1 MRYPTTRKTLLLKVL
16 AGDEV
21 SWEEFYRRY
30 APVIRYVGGFYRFNE
45 AECDDL
51 VQKVMLKFF
60 NSAGRFV
67 YREGEV
73 RFRTYFAA
81 VIRSQ
86 AVDYIRENARRE
98 VPPPEESVDPFGEEF
113 MSRWRLAMLD
123 EALEELRCRVDVSTY
138 QAFEMYALQH
148 RKAAEVAAVLGVS
161 KAQLYLSK
169 SRCLRML
176 REIVARSNEFDGELR
191 LEL

>member
-98 VPPPEESVDPFGEEF
+98 LPPPEESVDPFGEEF

-148 RKAAEVAAVLGVS
+148 RSAADVSAALGVS
-161 KAQLYLSK
+161 RAQLYLAK

-176 REIVARSNEFDGELR
+176 REIVARYNRSDGELH
-191 LEL
+191 LEW